1 MGLRIA
7 NRPTTDA
14 SGFVTATVSKAEFG
28 TTTEV
33 IKHAKDDHDGRTYE
47 RFEMVFDVQ
56 GMTGPITMTLY
67 TGTVL
72 NGPIAET
79 GRGKTK
85 KAVYNRL
92 TTVAIGFGF
101 VTPKDLEGTIT
112 EAIKERVEAGLTSLV
127 GRRVAFKLGRVE
139 GKALTVPV
147 PESVKLLD

>member
-28 TTTEV
+28 TMVEM
-33 IKHAKDDHDGRTYE
+33 KRHSKDDLDPLPYE
-47 RFEMVFDVQ
+47 RFELEFSVE
-56 GMTGPITMTLY
+56 GTTGPITMNLY

-112 EAIKERVEAGLTSLV
+112 EAIKEKVETGLTSLV